1 MNGDDSGRIQDIA
14 AGAMSKTTLANTVF
28 FDKDTEKAKKF
39 VSDMGFELE
48 LVPMSRFL
56 PKELNSLKG
65 MSPEEQEKAMEIMR
79 SVNYW
84 VMTAKPGTVEE
95 FACSEDNFKADVK
108 LTDDTLNISLAGRL
122 DTISSPGLLA
132 AYRDAETKGKITS
145 ISIDMK
151 ELEYISS
158 AGLRVLLIMRK
169 AVKDEKSFSLINV
182 SDNVKEIIETTGFDT
197 IFC

>member
-1 MNGDDSGRIQDIA
+1 
-14 AGAMSKTTLANTVF
+14 
-28 FDKDTEKAKKF
+28 
-39 VSDMGFELE
+39 
-48 LVPMSRFL
+48 
-56 PKELNSLKG
+56 
-65 MSPEEQEKAMEIMR
+65 
-79 SVNYW
+79 
-84 VMTAKPGTVEE
+84 MTAKPGTVEE